1 MQRGL
6 FAALLGASLV
16 VVGHGQRDIPAEWT
30 TRTPP
35 FHIIDTIY
43 YVGTL
48 DLASYL
54 VTTRAGHVL
63 IDTGIEQ
70 NAGAIMDN
78 IRALG
83 FAPRDVRIMLTTQ
96 GHFDHVGAHA
106 HLKKATGA
114 RVLVAAGDADL
125 LRHGGKGDYFF
136 GPAFSFPP
144 VTVDGIVRDGEVIR
158 LGGAALTAHLTP
170 GHTKGTTTWT
180 MEAHDKLKRLRYVMF
195 MGSTTV
201 NQGVKLVDNNQYPE
215 IATDYQRSFMT
226 LKALPC
232 DVFLTAHASVFG
244 GPQKASAAA
253 AGKGEDAFMD
263 PAGCRA
269 AIARSQAAFSDELA
283 RQREEKA
290 RSKKFEVR
298 SSLYEVRSEKRE
310 TQKTL
315 YLTSDF

>member
-1 MQRGL
+1 VVICYSVGL
-6 FAALLGASLV
+6 IREFQIFLQISDTFSLMRALFTALLVASLV
-16 VVGHGQRDIPAEWT
+16 PVAHGQRDIPPEWT

-54 VTTRAGHVL
+54 VTTREGHIL
-63 IDTGIEQ
+63 IDTGIAQ

-78 IRALG
+78 IRTLG
-83 FAPRDVRIMLTTQ
+83 FAPRDIRIILTTQ

-106 HLKKATGA
+106 RLKKETGA

-136 GPAFSFPP
+136 GPAFYFPP
-144 VTVDGIVRDGEVIR
+144 VIVDGIVRDGEVVR
-158 LGGAALTAHLTP
+158 LGGLALTAHLTP

-180 MEAHDKLKRLRYVMF
+180 MEANDKLKRLRYVMF
-195 MGSTTV
+195 MGSTAV
-201 NQGVKLVDNNQYPE
+201 NQGVKLVDNPQYPE

-232 DVFLTAHASVFG
+232 DVFLAAHASVFR
-244 GPQKASAAA
+244 GPEKASAAA
-253 AGKGEDAFMD
+253 AGKGEDAFVD

-269 AIARSQAAFSDELA
+269 AIARSQAAFSEELA
-283 RQREEKA
+283 RQREA
-290 RSKKFEVR
+290 RVR
-298 SSLYEVRSEKRE
+298 TR
-310 TQKTL
+310 
-315 YLTSDF
+315 